1 MYKFTVEYY
10 YMRYHTGN
18 LDKTVTRTA
27 TVYAESLN
35 EATKMIV
42 KADNDFECVANV
54 SFEEMTEVKQNE
66 M

>member
-27 TVYAESLN
+27 TVYAENLD
-35 EATKMIV
+35 EARKKIV

-54 SFEEMTEVKQNE
+54 SFEEMTEAQE
-66 M
+66 

>member
-27 TVYAESLN
+27 TVYAESLMK
-35 EATKMIV
+35 ERITK
-42 KADNDFECVANV
+42 
-54 SFEEMTEVKQNE
+54 
-66 M
+66 